1 MVSPQV
7 VKEVG
12 SRLGEV
18 EEVEWK
24 KKKDDLIMFMR
35 VRVALPISKPLRRGG
50 FIAGSDGLKSWVT
63 FKYERLPMFCHY
75 CGILG
80 HDLKHCAGH
89 YAMEKKGGHIEYQYG
104 DYLRALGSRSRVP
117 GSKAAGP
124 SAIFEVDTG
133 CEAGKEAVQAEQ
145 GDQVRKTTAQPLNT
159 GNPRETDKEKGVIHG
174 TNAELLHV
182 DSLDS
187 NCHANVTTTADLLDV
202 TGPKFQHPN

>member
-1 MVSPQV
+1 
-7 VKEVG
+7 
-12 SRLGEV
+12 
-18 EEVEWK
+18 
-24 KKKDDLIMFMR
+24 MFMR
-35 VRVALPISKPLRRGG
+35 VRVALPISKPIRRGG

-133 CEAGKEAVQAEQ
+133 CEAGKDAVQAEQ
-145 GDQVRKTTAQPLNT
+145 GNQVRKTTAQPLNT
-159 GNPRETDKEKGVIHG
+159 GNPRETNKEKGVIQG
-174 TNAELLHV
+174 KKAECLHV

-187 NCHANVTTTADLLDV
+187 YCHADVTTTIAILDV